1 MCVKLKSIFVIE
13 MKVYYVKQVLNQG
26 INYH

>member
-13 MKVYYVKQVLNQG
+13 MKVYCVKQVLNQG
-26 INYH
+26 IN